1 MPTYQ
6 CTAECMHC
14 GTLSSPREKTWL
26 PSDLML
32 RAIDEAKE
40 RGHKLVV
47 FTGGEPTLAGKELI
61 KAISYARSL
70 GLMTR
75 VVTNAYWAVNN
86 RAAKERMNSF
96 VGAGLQEI
104 NFSTGDQHARFVPIE
119 RVIRATRVA
128 VEAGL
133 PVSVMVETVKERKI
147 TKTIIEDLAELKRI
161 RQDFPNAH
169 INIHESPWMPLS
181 VYDAA
186 EYPEGI
192 SVNASNVAS
201 CKGCDS
207 VLSTTTIMADG
218 TIGACCGLGMRLIP
232 ELHLGNIREMSLEKA
247 ETTADND
254 FLKRWIRIEGPERIL
269 AWAATHNPNIVW
281 ENLYAHR
288 CQACLRIYKDREV
301 REVTQNHHRKK

>member
-1 MPTYQ
+1 
-6 CTAECMHC
+6 
-14 GTLSSPREKTWL
+14 
-26 PSDLML
+26 
-32 RAIDEAKE
+32 
-40 RGHKLVV
+40 
-47 FTGGEPTLAGKELI
+47 LI
-61 KAISYARSL
+61 KAISYASSL
-70 GLMTR
+70 ELMTR
-75 VVTNAYWAVNN
+75 VVTNAYWAVND

-96 VGAGLQEI
+96 VSAGLWEI
-104 NFSTGDQHARFVPIE
+104 NFSTGDQHVRFVPID

-128 VEAGL
+128 VEVGL

-147 TKTIIEDLAELKRI
+147 TKTIIEDLAELKQI

-181 VYDAA
+181 AYDAA
-186 EYPEGI
+186 DYPEGI
-192 SVNASNVAS
+192 SINSSNVAS

-232 ELHLGNIREMSLEKA
+232 ELHLGNIREVSLEKA
-247 ETTADND
+247 ETIADND

-288 CQACLRIYKDREV
+288 CQACLRIYQDHEIRE
-301 REVTQNHHRKK
+301 TIQNHHQEKIVDVLYGEWLRFHYDPNFDESPDKVQEEAV